1 MIGKMIDSL
10 VVAELGRQCH
20 EVLTDPILVNPRDV
34 PLRVGVGLDPSLGLE
49 HVVDGVPK
57 GRAEADRPARR
68 PAELLVG
75 ARDVHIGKSAGGGG
89 KERQAVGRKASLLSI
104 RCGAAAL
111 TKKSAIALPIEES

>member
-49 HVVDGVPK
+49 HVMDGVPK
-57 GRAEADRPARR
+57 GRAEADLQKAQWYLQRLIV
-68 PAELLVG
+68 EFN
-75 ARDVHIGKSAGGGG
+75 K
-89 KERQAVGRKASLLSI
+89 GR
-104 RCGAAAL
+104 
-111 TKKSAIALPIEES
+111 EQ